1 MVGDEHEPS
10 YVPALWGIRSMREK
24 RTIIDNVNN
33 VIYLCGPGDVR
44 INVPAGITA
53 IPIENSPS
61 KHPMVVCTA
70 YEGLRASCF
79 EETAPAFAADA
90 VPTSN

>member
-24 RTIIDNVNN
+24 RTIIDNINN

-44 INVPAGITA
+44 INVPAGTTA

-70 YEGLRASCF
+70 YDGLRASCF